1 MTRALVAKDIG
12 KSSNCCSRLVSMNKY
27 KITLGVAAGRLKD
40 MTGYNFRVKDS
51 VEIAKMTV
59 NRPQAWAR
67 DPESC
72 AS

>member
-1 MTRALVAKDIG
+1 
-12 KSSNCCSRLVSMNKY
+12 MNKY